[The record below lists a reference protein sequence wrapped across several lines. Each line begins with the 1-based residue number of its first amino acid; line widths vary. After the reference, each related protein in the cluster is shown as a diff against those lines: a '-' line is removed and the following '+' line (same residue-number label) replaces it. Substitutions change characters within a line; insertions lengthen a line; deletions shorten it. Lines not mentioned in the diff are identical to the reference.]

1 MLDSRGDSSSQG
13 GYVGG
18 TSDGNYSSDTNNS
31 TSNLGADTPSSTAS
45 QDFDDEIPF

>member
-1 MLDSRGDSSSQG
+1 MLDSRGDSGAQG

-18 TSDGNYSSDTNNS
+18 SNESNYPSDTNE
-31 TSNLGADTPSSTAS
+31 TSSPAAS